1 MKFLGAL
8 VAGALAVAG
17 VATAG
22 IAVSG
27 TAAAQEPVKWRYYSV
42 IPASHDFGKRVVES
56 LKAVEEKTQG
66 QLSIRFVFYGETP
79 YKSTDALSVL
89 KRGQVEMTEW
99 LPSYSAGTYPL
110 LAAPELPFL
119 LPQISDPA
127 TAQAG
132 IDRAWAAPAMKA
144 ELDRVVAENGGQ
156 MLGHYYYEPMN
167 FWFTKPVRNVAD
179 FGGKRVRVFSPEL
192 GELIEALKA
201 SPVSLGNPEVYS
213 ALQRNSL
220 DGVIT
225 GVGNLGGG
233 GQWKE
238 VLRSGYIANPMFVST
253 SLLVNK
259 EALAKLPPK
268 LRDVLVAEMAKLT
281 EGQRAYMPESDRT
294 KKAELRAMANF
305 TLTDASQE
313 DYATIRKLTAD
324 NVWSAWKGRV
334 GDKAGPLLDE
344 ILKQVETAK

>member
-1 MKFLGAL
+1 MRILSAF
-8 VAGALAVAG
+8 VACVLMLC
-17 VATAG
+17 
-22 IAVSG
+22 
-27 TAAAQEPVKWRYYSV
+27 AAAANAQEPVKWRYYSV
-42 IPASHDFGKRVVES
+42 IPASHDFGKRVVEG
-56 LKAVEEKTQG
+56 LKAIEDKTQG

-119 LPQISDPA
+119 LPTISDPA
-127 TAQAG
+127 AAQAG

-144 ELDRVVAENGGQ
+144 ELDRVMAENGGQ
-156 MLGHYYYEPMN
+156 MLTHYYYEPMN
-167 FWFTKPVRNVAD
+167 FWFTKPVKNVAD
-179 FGGKRVRVFSPEL
+179 FSGKRVRVFSPEL
-192 GELIEALKA
+192 SELIEAFKA

-238 VLRSGYIANPMFVST
+238 VLRSGFIANPMFVS
-253 SLLVNK
+253 SSMLVNK

-268 LRDVLVAEMAKLT
+268 LREVLLAELATLNKTL
-281 EGQRAYMPESDRT
+281 RAYMPESDRT
-294 KKAELRAMANF
+294 KKAELRGMANF
-305 TLTDASQE
+305 TLTDASAA
-313 DYATIRKLTAD
+313 DYATMRKLTAD
-324 NVWSAWKGRV
+324 NVWVAWKKRV
-334 GDKAGPLLDE
+334 GDKGAQALDE

>member
-1 MKFLGAL
+1 MKILGAL
-8 VAGALAVAG
+8 IVGALAFAG
-17 VATAG
+17 VAN
-22 IAVSG
+22 
-27 TAAAQEPVKWRYYSV
+27 AQEPVKWRYYSV
-42 IPASHDFGKRVVES
+42 IPASHDFGKRVIEAF
-56 LKAVEEKTQG
+56 KAVEDKTQG
-66 QLSIRFVFYGETP
+66 QLAIRFVFYGETP
-79 YKSTDALSVL
+79 YKSTDALSVI
-89 KRGQVEMTEW
+89 KRNQVEMTEW

-119 LPQISDPA
+119 LPTISDPA
-127 TAQAG
+127 KAQMG

-156 MLGHYYYEPMN
+156 KLGHYYYEPMN
-167 FWFTKPVRNVAD
+167 FWFTKPVKNVSD
-179 FGGKRVRVFSPEL
+179 FAGKRVRVFSPEL
-192 GELIEALKA
+192 GELIESLKA

-238 VLRSGYIANPMFVST
+238 VLRSGFIANPMFVST
-253 SLLVNK
+253 TLLVNK

-268 LRDVLVAEMAKLT
+268 LRDVLVEEMAKLT
-281 EGQRAYMPESDRT
+281 AGQRAYMPESDRT
-294 KKAELRAMANF
+294 KKAELRGMANF
-305 TLTDASQE
+305 TMTDASKE
-313 DYATIRKLTAD
+313 DYATMRKLTAD
-324 NVWSAWKGRV
+324 NVWVAWKKRV
-334 GDKAGPLLDE
+334 GDKAGPVLDE

>member
-1 MKFLGAL
+1 MRILSAF
-8 VAGALAVAG
+8 
-17 VATAG
+17 
-22 IAVSG
+22 IACVLLFC
-27 TAAAQEPVKWRYYSV
+27 AAAANAQEPVKWRYYSV

-56 LKAVEEKTQG
+56 LKAIEEKTQG

-89 KRGQVEMTEW
+89 KRNQVEMTEW

-119 LPQISDPA
+119 LPRISDPA
-127 TAQAG
+127 AAQAG

-179 FGGKRVRVFSPEL
+179 FAGKRVRVFSPEL

-259 EALAKLPPK
+259 EALAKLPPN
-268 LRDVLVAEMAKLT
+268 LRDVLLAEMAKLT

-294 KKAELRAMANF
+294 KKAELRAMAGF

-313 DYATIRKLTAD
+313 DYATMRKLTAD
-324 NVWSAWKGRV
+324 NVWSAWKRRV
-334 GDKAGPLLDE
+334 GEQAGPVLDE
-344 ILKQVETAK
+344 ILKQVETK